1 MNSNLNNNQNEKDEI
16 NKSIVE
22 TLHENKKRPVNL
34 KIQINNLEKLEDIA
48 TPKSTVSIKSI
59 GSLFS
64 IPNTTDFLDLDDIN
78 DNSTQIDNKSFNSTY
93 PSNLNSSFSSA
104 VDKTLKELFTHDPY
118 SITTSSSFSIS
129 KKRKRSE
136 SNEFEVNK
144 KIGFS
149 NIHDDEDKENYIYLE
164 WDEKPVEYRS
174 KYGVFNDERQEKL
187 VKELLEKWIELEIKG
202 PKKTSDEYQIRLLRA
217 VRNCCISNQ
226 WIESKEFLRNN
237 SLYYNFF
244 PGDFNQTKSKQNCN
258 RAYND
263 HRVFFDPKLP
273 FVTRSRSQCIDS
285 RFLKQNEASKRWK
298 KRQLRINP
306 VYIKIY
312 KEIQKNNQN

>member
-1 MNSNLNNNQNEKDEI
+1 MNSNLNNNQNNKDEI

-22 TLHENKKRPVNL
+22 TLHESKKRPVNL
-34 KIQINNLEKLEDIA
+34 KIQINNLEKLEDVV

-64 IPNTTDFLDLDDIN
+64 IPNSTSDFLDLEDIDKN
-78 DNSTQIDNKSFNSTY
+78 TTTYNNKSLDNSY
-93 PSNLNSSFSSA
+93 LNSSFSSA
-104 VDKTLKELFTHDPY
+104 VDKTMKELLSDDPA
-118 SITTSSSFSIS
+118 SFLSSESSTIL
-129 KKRKRSE
+129 KKRKRLE

-149 NIHDDEDKENYIYLE
+149 HIHENEDKENYIYLE
-164 WDEKPVEYRS
+164 WDEQPIKYRS

-187 VKELLEKWIELEIKG
+187 TKELLEKWIELEKKG
-202 PKKTSDEYQIRLLRA
+202 PKKTSDEYQIRLLGA
-217 VRNCCISNQ
+217 IRNCCNYNE
-226 WIESKEFLRNN
+226 WTDSKEFLKNN
-237 SLYYNFF
+237 SLYYNFV
-244 PGDFNQTKSKQNCN
+244 PGEFNQTKTKQNCN

-273 FVTRSRSQCIDS
+273 YVTRSRSQCLDS

-298 KRQLRINP
+298 KRQIRINP
-306 VYIKIY
+306 VYIKMY
-312 KEIQKNNQN
+312 KEIIKNNQN

>member
-22 TLHENKKRPVNL
+22 TLHESKKRRVNL
-34 KIQINNLEKLEDIA
+34 KIQINNLEKLEDIV

-64 IPNTTDFLDLDDIN
+64 IPNSTADFLDLEDIDKN
-78 DNSTQIDNKSFNSTY
+78 TTTYNNKSLDSSY
-93 PSNLNSSFSSA
+93 LNSSFSTA
-104 VDKTLKELFTHDPY
+104 VDKTMKELLSDDPV
-118 SITTSSSFSIS
+118 SFLSSESSTIL
-129 KKRKRSE
+129 KKRKRLE

-149 NIHDDEDKENYIYLE
+149 HIHENEDKENYIYLE
-164 WDEKPVEYRS
+164 WDEQPIRYRS

-187 VKELLEKWIELEIKG
+187 TKELLEKWIELEKKG
-202 PKKTSDEYQIRLLRA
+202 PKKSSDEYQIRLLGA
-217 VRNCCISNQ
+217 IRNCCNYNE
-226 WIESKEFLRNN
+226 WTDSKEFLKNN
-237 SLYYNFF
+237 SLYYNFV
-244 PGDFNQTKSKQNCN
+244 PGELNQTKTKQNCN

-273 FVTRSRSQCIDS
+273 YVTRSRSQCLDS
-285 RFLKQNEASKRWK
+285 RFLKQNEASKKWK
-298 KRQLRINP
+298 KRQIRINP
-306 VYIKIY
+306 IYIEMY
-312 KEIQKNNQN
+312 KEIIKNNQN